1 MIPRKQCLPD
11 KTELMYT
18 VTHRRYS
25 SIHKTYIA
33 SSQSGPALKGGSAQD
48 ILPLRTVYSW
58 HWQGKIIF
66 LNVDS
71 TAMWTTLQVLCP
83 TGVNNLYIC
92 RLFISFCFI
101 LAFFL
106 SYWSFVCSV
115 LIFMLLCFLNLFVSE
130 FLFVLKK

>member
-48 ILPLRTVYSW
+48 ILPLRTVYS
-58 HWQGKIIF
+58 
-66 LNVDS
+66 
-71 TAMWTTLQVLCP
+71 
-83 TGVNNLYIC
+83 
-92 RLFISFCFI
+92 
-101 LAFFL
+101 
-106 SYWSFVCSV
+106 
-115 LIFMLLCFLNLFVSE
+115 
-130 FLFVLKK
+130 